1 MEILISND
9 DGWGAKGIVTLARL
23 MSTLGHVTV
32 VAPDGARSGRSTAIT
47 VAKPMYLRKV
57 ETAATNLPDN
67 VDVYTTNGNPADCI
81 KLAINAIY
89 DGDES
94 RIDVLVSGINH
105 GHNASVNLIYSG
117 TMGACLVAAEHNIPA
132 IGFSINDHTDHPDF
146 SYLEP
151 YIPELTRHLIDGG
164 FPKGTCYNINAPTG
178 PIAGIRWT
186 RQCAAHWE
194 KELEPHVDEHGETYY
209 ILVGN
214 FVNHEPEAQDTDIW
228 AIEHGYLSIQPV
240 QLDMT
245 NYNAM

>member
-57 ETAATNLPDN
+57 ETAAMDLPDN

-94 RIDVLVSGINH
+94 RISLVVSGINH

-151 YIPELTRHLIDGG
+151 YIPELTRHLLDGG
-164 FPKGTCYNINAPTG
+164 FPKGTCYNINAPIG

-194 KELEPHVDEHGETYY
+194 KELEPHVDENGETYY
-209 ILVGN
+209 ILVGD
-214 FVNHEPEAQDTDIW
+214 FVNHEPQAQDTDIW